1 LFQHFLCGKKSDQ
14 PLKPLER
21 KVPEAM
27 GKNSSNIFSKSPK
40 SYQIFFP
47 KAFYV
52 MITILYIKSEVL
64 FEIPL
69 AHI

>member
-21 KVPEAM
+21 KVPEAT
-27 GKNSSNIFSKSPK
+27 FFQKSPK
-40 SYQIFFP
+40 SYQFIFIP

-52 MITILYIKSEVL
+52 IFKALESRDGPWPDPSILLTRSK
-64 FEIPL
+64 
-69 AHI
+69 